1 MIFNVIT
8 LLIGL
13 MLLIAGIYYVTKEKD
28 DAESRKIYLIV
39 TVIGVILIAFAGI
52 RMFL

>member
-13 MLLIAGIYYVTKEKD
+13 MLLIAGTYYVIKEKN

-39 TVIGVILIAFAGI
+39 IVIGVILTVFAGI